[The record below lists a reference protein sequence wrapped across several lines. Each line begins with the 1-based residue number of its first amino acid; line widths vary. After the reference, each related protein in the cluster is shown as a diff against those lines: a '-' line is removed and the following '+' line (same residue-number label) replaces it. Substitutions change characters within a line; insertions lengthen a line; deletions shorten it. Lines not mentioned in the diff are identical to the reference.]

1 MQKYSSGYRNVA
13 VMHNTVANNDT
24 QILELTVATYHDTP
38 ASTDIE
44 VNKVPSVSTRYYR
57 GINTPLTQSSSI
69 RRALFVGLRPDVEAT
84 LSSSLMGVAV
94 ARALARFFL

>member
-1 MQKYSSGYRNVA
+1 MQKYSSGYHNVA

-44 VNKVPSVSTRYYR
+44 
-57 GINTPLTQSSSI
+57 
-69 RRALFVGLRPDVEAT
+69 
-84 LSSSLMGVAV
+84 
-94 ARALARFFL
+94 